1 MAQQYDLVVIGGG
14 PGGYEAAIRAAQLGY
29 QVACIE
35 KRVHNGKPS
44 MGGTC
49 LNVGCIPSKALL
61 DSSHRFE
68 STQHDLQAHGIGTG
82 EVTIDIATMQAR
94 KTKVV
99 EQLTGGVAQLLK
111 GNGITWLQGTG
122 KLLAGKKV
130 EFVPLDGLDSK
141 AGETQILEPKY
152 VILAS
157 GSVPVNIPV
166 APVDETLG
174 DKAVIVDS
182 TGALAFDAIPETL
195 GVIGAGVIGLELGS
209 VWRRLGSQ
217 VVVFEALETFLPMA
231 DKALAKE
238 TQKVLTKQGLDIRL
252 NTKVTG
258 TEVKDGKVTV
268 QFNQAGEEKTQTFD
282 KLIVCVGRKPY
293 AEGLLAEDS
302 GIQLTERGF
311 VDVDDQCKTSI
322 DGVYAIGDLVRGS
335 MLAHKAMEEGVM
347 AVERIHGHAAQVNYD
362 TIISVIYT
370 FPEVAWVGLSEE
382 AAKEKGIE
390 VKTGQFPFAV
400 NGRALAAG
408 ETGGFVKFVA
418 DAKTDRLLGMH
429 VLGSNAGDIV
439 HQGMIALEFVS
450 SVEDLQLMT
459 FAHPTLSE
467 AVHEAAL
474 SVDGR
479 AIHAIQRKRK

>member
-1 MAQQYDLVVIGGG
+1 MSQQFDLVVIGGG
-14 PGGYEAAIRAAQLGY
+14 PGGYEAAIRAAQLGFK
-29 QVACIE
+29 VACIE
-35 KRVHNGKPS
+35 KRIHKGKPS
-44 MGGTC
+44 LGGTC

-61 DSSHRFE
+61 DSAHRFE
-68 STQHDLQAHGIGTG
+68 DTAHHLDDHGITTG
-82 EVTIDIATMQAR
+82 EVKIDIAKMLAR
-94 KTKVV
+94 KDKVV
-99 EQLTGGVAQLLK
+99 ENLTGGVAQLLK
-111 GNGITWLQGTG
+111 GNGIEWLQGTG

-130 EFVPLDGLDSK
+130 EFVPFE
-141 AGETQILEPKY
+141 GETQVLEPKY

-166 APVDETLG
+166 APVDQDL
-174 DKAVIVDS
+174 IVDS
-182 TGALAFDAIPETL
+182 TGALEFAEVPKRL

-209 VWRRLGSQ
+209 VWRRLGAE
-217 VVVFEALETFLPMA
+217 VVVFEALDTFLPMA
-231 DKALAKE
+231 DKALAKDF
-238 TQKVLTKQGLDIRL
+238 QKILTKQGLDIRIGA
-252 NTKVTG
+252 KVAE
-258 TEVKDGKVTV
+258 TEVNGREVTV
-268 QFNQAGEEKTQTFD
+268 KYNQGGEDKEQVFD

-293 AEGLLAEDS
+293 AEGLLAEDA
-302 GIQLTERGF
+302 GIKLTERGF
-311 VDVDDQCKTSI
+311 IEVNDHCATSLE
-322 DGVYAIGDLVRGS
+322 GVYAIGDLVRGP

-370 FPEVAWVGLSEE
+370 HPEAAWVGLTEE
-382 AAKEKGIE
+382 AAKEKGHD

-408 ETGGFVKFVA
+408 EAAGFVKFVA

-429 VLGSNAGDIV
+429 VIGPGASDIV

-459 FAHPTLSE
+459 FGHPTYSE
-467 AVHEAAL
+467 VVHEAAL
-474 SVDGR
+474 AVDGR

>member
-29 QVACIE
+29 KVACIE

-61 DSSHRFE
+61 DSSHRYE
-68 STQHDLQAHGIGTG
+68 STQHDLQAHGISTG
-82 EVTIDIATMQAR
+82 DVSIDIGTMQAR

-111 GNGITWLQGTG
+111 GNGIDWLQGTG

-130 EFVPLDGLDSK
+130 EFTPLDST
-141 AGETQILEPKY
+141 APEVQTLEPKY

-182 TGALAFDAIPETL
+182 TGALAFDQVPATL

-217 VVVFEALETFLPMA
+217 VVIFEALDSFLPMA

-252 NTKVTG
+252 NAKVTA
-258 TEVKDGKVTV
+258 TEVKDGKVV
-268 QFNQAGEEKTQTFD
+268 VKYNQAGEDKEQTFD

-293 AEGLLAEDS
+293 AEGLLSEDS
-302 GIQLTERGF
+302 GIKLTERGF
-311 VDVDDQCKTSI
+311 VEVDDQCKTSI
-322 DGVYAIGDLVRGS
+322 DGVYAIGDLVRGP

-408 ETGGFVKFVA
+408 EPAGFVKFVA

-429 VLGSNAGDIV
+429 VLGSNAGDMV

>member
-29 QVACIE
+29 KVACIE
-35 KRVHNGKPS
+35 KRLHNGKPA

-61 DSSHRFE
+61 DSSHRYE
-68 STQHDLQAHGIGTG
+68 STKHDLQAHGITTG
-82 EVTIDIATMQAR
+82 DVAIDVATMQAR

-111 GNGITWLQGTG
+111 GNGIDWLQGTG

-130 EFVPLDGLDSK
+130 EFTPLDNSD
-141 AGETQILEPKY
+141 TQTLEPKY

-166 APVDETLG
+166 APLHEDIV
-174 DKAVIVDS
+174 VDS
-182 TGALAFDAIPETL
+182 TGALAFEQIPQTL

-209 VWRRLGSQ
+209 VWRRLGSD
-217 VVVFEALETFLPMA
+217 VVVFEALDSFLPMT

-238 TQKVLTKQGLDIRL
+238 TLKVLTKQGLDIRL
-252 NTKVTG
+252 SAKVTA
-258 TEVKDGKVTV
+258 TEVIDGKVV
-268 QFNQAGEEKTQTFD
+268 VKYNQAGEDKEQTFD

-293 AEGLLAEDS
+293 AEGLLSEDA
-302 GIQLTERGF
+302 GITLTERGF
-311 VDVDDQCKTSI
+311 IDVDDQCKTSL
-322 DGVYAIGDLVRGS
+322 DSVYAIGDLVRGP

-347 AVERIHGHAAQVNYD
+347 AVERIHGQAAQVNYD

-370 FPEVAWVGLSEE
+370 SPEVAWVGLTEE
-382 AAKEKGIE
+382 QAREKGVE

-400 NGRALAAG
+400 NGRALASA
-408 ETGGFVKFVA
+408 EPAGFVKFVA

-429 VLGSNAGDIV
+429 IIGSGAGDMI
-439 HQGMIALEFVS
+439 HQGMIAMEFVS
-450 SVEDLQLMT
+450 SIEDLQLMT

-467 AVHEAAL
+467 AIHEAAL
-474 SVDGR
+474 AVDGR
-479 AIHAIQRKRK
+479 AIHAIQRKRRDK

>member
-29 QVACIE
+29 KVACIE
-35 KRVHNGKPS
+35 KRLHNGKPAL
-44 MGGTC
+44 GGTC

-61 DSSHRFE
+61 DSSHRYE
-68 STQHDLQAHGIGTG
+68 STQHDLQAHGISTG
-82 EVTIDIATMQAR
+82 DVAIDVATMQAR

-111 GNGITWLQGTG
+111 GNGIDWLQGTG

-130 EFVPLDGLDSK
+130 EFTPLDGTDSE
-141 AGETQILEPKY
+141 ATGTQTLEPKY

-166 APVDETLG
+166 APLKD
-174 DKAVIVDS
+174 DIIVDS
-182 TGALAFDAIPETL
+182 TGALDFAQVPQTL

-209 VWRRLGSQ
+209 VWRRLGSE
-217 VVVFEALETFLPMA
+217 VVVFEALESFLPMT

-238 TQKVLTKQGLDIRL
+238 TLKVLTKQGLDIRL
-252 NTKVTG
+252 NSKVTA
-258 TEVKDGKVTV
+258 TEVIDGKVV
-268 QFNQAGEEKTQTFD
+268 VKYNQAGEDKEQTFD

-293 AEGLLAEDS
+293 AEGLLSEDA
-302 GIQLTERGF
+302 GIALTERGF
-311 VDVDDQCKTSI
+311 IDVDDQCKTSL
-322 DGVYAIGDLVRGS
+322 DGVYAIGDLVRGP

-347 AVERIHGHAAQVNYD
+347 AAERIHGHAAQVNYD

-370 FPEVAWVGLSEE
+370 SPEVAWVGLTEE
-382 AAKEKGIE
+382 QARDKGID

-400 NGRALAAG
+400 NGRALASA
-408 ETGGFVKFVA
+408 EPAGFVKFVA

-429 VLGSNAGDIV
+429 IIGSGAGDMI
-439 HQGMIALEFVS
+439 HQGMIAMEFVS
-450 SVEDLQLMT
+450 SIEDLQLMT

-467 AVHEAAL
+467 AIHEAAL
-474 SVDGR
+474 AVDGR
-479 AIHAIQRKRK
+479 AIHAIQRKRRDK